1 MVSAVVHGNEISGA
15 IVIDRLLRGDF
26 KPHCGTLLLGFMN
39 IDAYQRFDV
48 TDPGGS
54 RFVDEDFNRVWS
66 KAVLDGPGDSLE
78 LRRARQVR
86 PVLEDV
92 DYLLDLH
99 STSGYGGPMILTGMT
114 DRSLAFARSL
124 AAEAPLIR
132 DAGHR
137 AGCRMRDYGAF
148 AEDDADPTAL
158 LVECGQHW
166 NSASVEFAADILH
179 RFLYRLGM
187 TELALP
193 AHPQRVLTVTH
204 AVTAATGSF
213 RFVAGYQGMEAI
225 RKAGTVIAHDGEDP
239 VATLYDDCTLI
250 MPTHDCRAGQTA
262 VRFAKDTP

>member
-1 MVSAVVHGNEISGA
+1 MQKPSFDGSSRDHFSQIYSGSSDNGGVHWNSGIA
-15 IVIDRLLRGDF
+15 NHF
-26 KPHCGTLLLGFMN
+26 F
-39 IDAYQRFDV
+39 
-48 TDPGGS
+48 
-54 RFVDEDFNRVWS
+54 
-66 KAVLDGPGDSLE
+66 
-78 LRRARQVR
+78 
-86 PVLEDV
+86 
-92 DYLLDLH
+92 YLL
-99 STSGYGGPMILTGMT
+99 TVG
-114 DRSLAFARSL
+114 
-124 AAEAPLIR
+124 
-132 DAGHR
+132 
-137 AGCRMRDYGAF
+137 
-148 AEDDADPTAL
+148 
-158 LVECGQHW
+158 GQHW

-179 RFLYRLGM
+179 RFLHRLGM